1 MGKNK
6 RLREAPI
13 DYSAGPERMSPD
25 IEHKLRT
32 REHPL
37 GGHPAFPDIDGD
49 GVPDNFEE
57 LIASKRFKDVV
68 EKVKDATGLESID
81 PMSVMSM
88 QPMFQRAL
96 MRATQIESQNKEAL
110 EKLAIEVVKT
120 EMGIP
125 EGDLQFDAKIK
136 KPSLEGMQSK
146 PKKPKKKEPKF
157 KNPEEEQ
164 EAADRLDK
172 FNLERQK
179 RRFINSIIQ
188 GSSKKALYLYHL
200 IRDKLD
206 EINPELVNLY
216 SLLMSVNDLMY
227 WIMPDMDMRM
237 AAGEGE
243 DLGGG
248 REELDLETDPPTIK
262 AEGALFPILVH
273 ELYKGVMDYVSSHGL
288 PSDPST
294 AEDVIGMEDTLPA
307 EVWDLRLGPVIWE
320 KFREAYPPELFT
332 SQDRR
337 RLQNYFY
344 FKFVNLPAEE
354 FIDLAKKILSG
365 NDEGKEIVKRM
376 VEEIVQELKQED
388 YEEASGEEI
397 STSDD
402 DFVTDVS
409 TSTVDYI
416 PGVEGTMD
424 APESTEDEEYD
435 VDMILDKISK
445 RGMESLTPQELAF
458 LQNLGN

>member
-1 MGKNK
+1 
-6 RLREAPI
+6 
-13 DYSAGPERMSPD
+13 MSPD
-25 IEHKLRT
+25 IEQKLRSQ
-32 REHPL
+32 EHPL

-49 GVPDNFEE
+49 GIPDNFEE
-57 LIASKRFKDVV
+57 LIASKRFRDVV
-68 EKVKDATGLESID
+68 EKVKSATGLERVD
-81 PMSVMSM
+81 PMALMSM

-96 MRATQIESQNKEAL
+96 MKAMQIESQHKQAL
-110 EKLAIEVVKT
+110 EKLAVDLVKT

-136 KPSLEGMQSK
+136 KPSLEGMQTQPQK
-146 PKKPKKKEPKF
+146 PKEEKKEF
-157 KNPEEEQ
+157 ENPQEEQ
-164 EAADRLDK
+164 EAAERLEK

-188 GSSKKALYLYHL
+188 GSSKKALYLYHM
-200 IRDKLD
+200 IDEKLN

-227 WIMPDMDMRM
+227 WVMPDMDMRM
-237 AAGEGE
+237 AGGGGQ

-294 AEDVIGMEDTLPA
+294 AEEVIGMEDTLPA

-344 FKFVNLPAEE
+344 FKFVNLPAEQ

-365 NDEGKEIVKRM
+365 SDEGKQIVKQMVDEIVK
-376 VEEIVQELKQED
+376 ELKDED
-388 YEEASGEEI
+388 YEEATGDDRV
-397 STSDD
+397 TSDD
-402 DFVTDVS
+402 DFGADILS
-409 TSTVDYI
+409 TLDRPDEPT
-416 PGVEGTMD
+416 T
-424 APESTEDEEYD
+424 PEPTTTEDEYD
-435 VDMILDKISK
+435 VDVILDKISK
-445 RGMESLTPQELAF
+445 RGMDSLTPGELNF
-458 LQNLGN
+458 LQSLGG

>member
-1 MGKNK
+1 MSNK
-6 RLREAPI
+6 RKKLHEAPPI
-13 DYSAGPERMSPD
+13 DYPLGPERMSPD
-25 IEHKLRT
+25 IERKLKT
-32 REHPL
+32 QEHPL
-37 GGHPAFPDIDGD
+37 GGHPAFPDVDKD

-57 LIASKRFKDVV
+57 LLASKRFKDVV
-68 EKVKDATGLESID
+68 EKVKQATGLDTAD
-81 PMSVMSM
+81 PGAVMSM

-96 MRATQIESQNKEAL
+96 MKTVQIESQNRKAL
-110 EKLAIEVVKT
+110 EDLAVEVVKK

-125 EGDLQFDAKIK
+125 EGDLQFDAKLQ
-136 KPSLEGMQSK
+136 KPSLEGMQPK
-146 PKKPKKKEPKF
+146 PQKPKKKEPQF
-157 KNPEEEQ
+157 KNPEEEL
-164 EAADRLDK
+164 EAADRLEK

-237 AAGEGE
+237 ASGEGE
-243 DLGGG
+243 DLGAG

-262 AEGALFPILVH
+262 AEGALFPVLVH
-273 ELYKGVMDYVSSHGL
+273 ELYKGVMEYVSAHGL

-320 KFREAYPPELFT
+320 KFRDAYPQELFD
-332 SQDRR
+332 SQDRK

-344 FKFVNLPAEE
+344 YKFVNLPAEQ
-354 FIDLAKKILSG
+354 FIALAKEILSG
-365 NDEGKEIVKRM
+365 SDKGKEIVKRM
-376 VEEIVQELKQED
+376 VDEIIQQLKDED
-388 YEEASGEEI
+388 YEEATGEDQYDD
-397 STSDD
+397 DD
-402 DFVTDVS
+402 DFAT
-409 TSTVDYI
+409 TTLAGI
-416 PGVEGTMD
+416 
-424 APESTEDEEYD
+424 EEPPTPPTQEFD
-435 VDMILDKISK
+435 LDMLLDKISK
-445 RGMESLTPQELAF
+445 QGMESLTPEELNF
-458 LQNLGN
+458 LKSFGN

>member
-1 MGKNK
+1 MARNK
-6 RLREAPI
+6 RLKEAPI
-13 DYSAGPERMSPD
+13 DYSDGPERMSPD
-25 IEHKLRT
+25 IEQKLRSQ
-32 REHPL
+32 EHPL

-49 GVPDNFEE
+49 GIPDNFEE
-57 LIASKRFKDVV
+57 LIASKRFRDVV
-68 EKVKDATGLESID
+68 EKVKSATGLERVD
-81 PMSVMSM
+81 PMALMSM

-96 MRATQIESQNKEAL
+96 MKAMQIESQHKQAL
-110 EKLAIEVVKT
+110 EKLAVDLVKT

-136 KPSLEGMQSK
+136 KPSLEGMQTQPQK
-146 PKKPKKKEPKF
+146 PKEEKKEF
-157 KNPEEEQ
+157 ENPQEEQ
-164 EAADRLDK
+164 EAAERLEK

-188 GSSKKALYLYHL
+188 GSSKKALYLYHM
-200 IRDKLD
+200 IDEKLN

-227 WIMPDMDMRM
+227 WVMPDMDMRM
-237 AAGEGE
+237 AAGGGQE
-243 DLGGG
+243 LGGG

-294 AEDVIGMEDTLPA
+294 AEAVIGMEDTLPA

-320 KFREAYPPELFT
+320 KFRESYPPELFT

-344 FKFVNLPAEE
+344 FKFVNLPAEQ

-365 NDEGKEIVKRM
+365 SDEGKQIVKQMVDEIVK
-376 VEEIVQELKQED
+376 ELKDED
-388 YEEASGEEI
+388 YEEATGEDRV
-397 STSDD
+397 TSDD
-402 DFVTDVS
+402 DFGADILS
-409 TSTVDYI
+409 TI
-416 PGVEGTMD
+416 ER
-424 APESTEDEEYD
+424 PEEPTQQTSSTEEEYD
-435 VDMILDKISK
+435 VDIILDKISK
-445 RGMESLTPQELAF
+445 RGMESLTPGELKY
-458 LQNLGN
+458 LQSLGG

>member
-1 MGKNK
+1 MGRKK
-6 RLREAPI
+6 RLKEAPI
-13 DYSAGPERMSPD
+13 DYSSGPERMSPD
-25 IEHKLRT
+25 IEQKLKSQ
-32 REHPL
+32 EHPL
-37 GGHPAFPDIDGD
+37 GGHPAFPDIDKD
-49 GVPDNFEE
+49 GIPDNFEE
-57 LIASKRFKDVV
+57 VIASKRFRDVI
-68 EKVKDATGLESID
+68 EKVKDATGLETVD

-96 MRATQIESQNKEAL
+96 MKAMQIESQNKEAL
-110 EKLAIEVVKT
+110 EKLAVEIVKR

-136 KPSLEGMQSK
+136 KPSLEGMQAK
-146 PKKPKKKEPKF
+146 PQKPKKKEPEF
-157 KNPEEEQ
+157 KNPEEEL
-164 EAADRLDK
+164 EAADRLEK

-237 AAGEGE
+237 ASGGGEE
-243 DLGGG
+243 LGGG

-294 AEDVIGMEDTLPA
+294 AEAVIGMEDTLPA

-344 FKFVNLPAEE
+344 FKFVNLPAEQ

-365 NDEGKEIVKRM
+365 SEEGKRIVQQMVDEIVK
-376 VEEIVQELKQED
+376 ELKDED
-388 YEEASGEEI
+388 YEEASGEDRV
-397 STSDD
+397 TSDE
-402 DFVTDVS
+402 DFGADVLATLERPEEPPTPEPS
-409 TSTVDYI
+409 
-416 PGVEGTMD
+416 VE
-424 APESTEDEEYD
+424 EDYD

-445 RGMESLTPQELAF
+445 RGMESLTPGELAF
-458 LQNLGN
+458 LQSLGG

>member
-1 MGKNK
+1 MAKK
-6 RLREAPI
+6 KLYEAPPI
-13 DYSAGPERMSPD
+13 EYSGEERMSPD
-25 IEHKLRT
+25 IARKLKS

-37 GGHPAFPDIDGD
+37 GGNPAFPDIDKD

-68 EKVKDATGLESID
+68 EKVKQATGLDTAD
-81 PMSVMSM
+81 PSSVMSM

-96 MRATQIESQNKEAL
+96 MRIMQIESQNKKAL
-110 EKLAIEVVKT
+110 EDLAVDLVKK

-125 EGDLQFDAKIK
+125 EEDLQFDAQLK

-146 PKKPKKKEPKF
+146 PQEPKKKEPEF

-164 EAADRLDK
+164 EAASRLEK

-200 IRDKLD
+200 VNEKLD

-216 SLLMSVNDLMY
+216 SLVMSVNDLMY

-237 AAGEGE
+237 AAGGGE
-243 DLGGG
+243 ELGGG

-273 ELYKGVMDYVSSHGL
+273 ELYKGVMEYVSAHGL
-288 PSDPST
+288 PSDPNT

-320 KFREAYPPELFT
+320 KFREAYPQELFT
-332 SQDRR
+332 SQDRK

-344 FKFVNLPAEE
+344 FKFVSLPAEE
-354 FIDLAKKILSG
+354 FFVLAKEILSG
-365 NDEGKEIVKRM
+365 SDKGKKMVQKMVDEITR
-376 VEEIVQELKQED
+376 ELKQED
-388 YEEASGEEI
+388 YDEAVGEPIDEPQTPVTTTDEPEIDFTELLKPQEE
-397 STSDD
+397 
-402 DFVTDVS
+402 
-409 TSTVDYI
+409 TV
-416 PGVEGTMD
+416 EL
-424 APESTEDEEYD
+424 D
-435 VDMILDKISK
+435 VDTILDKIS
-445 RGMESLTPQELAF
+445 RTGMGSLTDEEKDF
-458 LQNLGN
+458 LQNL

>member
-1 MGKNK
+1 MARNK
-6 RLREAPI
+6 RLKEAPI
-13 DYSAGPERMSPD
+13 DYSDGPERMSPD
-25 IEHKLRT
+25 IEQKLRSQ
-32 REHPL
+32 EHPL

-49 GVPDNFEE
+49 GIPDNFEE
-57 LIASKRFKDVV
+57 LIASKRFRDVV
-68 EKVKDATGLESID
+68 EKVKSATGLERVD
-81 PMSVMSM
+81 PMALMSM

-96 MRATQIESQNKEAL
+96 MKAMQIESQHKQAL
-110 EKLAIEVVKT
+110 EKLAVDLVKT

-136 KPSLEGMQSK
+136 KPSLEGMQRQ
-146 PKKPKKKEPKF
+146 PKKPEEKKQEF
-157 KNPEEEQ
+157 ENPQEEQ
-164 EAADRLDK
+164 EAAERLEK

-179 RRFINSIIQ
+179 RRFINSIVQ
-188 GSSKKALYLYHL
+188 GSSKKALYLYHM
-200 IRDKLD
+200 IDEKLN

-237 AAGEGE
+237 AAGGGE
-243 DLGGG
+243 ELGGG

-294 AEDVIGMEDTLPA
+294 AEAVIGMEDTLPA

-320 KFREAYPPELFT
+320 KFRDAYPQELFT

-344 FKFVNLPAEE
+344 FKFVNLPAEQ
-354 FIDLAKKILSG
+354 FMDVAKKILSG
-365 NDEGKEIVKRM
+365 SDEGKQIVKQM
-376 VEEIVQELKQED
+376 VDEIVQELKDED
-388 YEEASGEEI
+388 YEEASGEDRV
-397 STSDD
+397 TSDD
-402 DFVTDVS
+402 DFATDVLS
-409 TSTVDYI
+409 TIEKPDL
-416 PGVEGTMD
+416 
-424 APESTEDEEYD
+424 PEPTQSVSGEEYD
-435 VDMILDKISK
+435 VDTILDKISK
-445 RGMESLTPQELAF
+445 KGMESLTPGELSF
-458 LQNLGN
+458 LQSLGG